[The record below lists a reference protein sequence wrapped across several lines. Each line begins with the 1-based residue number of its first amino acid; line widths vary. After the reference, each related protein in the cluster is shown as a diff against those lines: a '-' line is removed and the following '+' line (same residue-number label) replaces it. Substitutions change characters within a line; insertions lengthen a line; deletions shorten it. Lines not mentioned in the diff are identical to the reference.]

1 LLKWRR
7 EVGVSAES
15 RLEGRGWLGQEGGS
29 FERWEEV
36 LFARRRWRMLMDEWL
51 RLLILLWWNHCL
63 KRITHSICLSEIWG
77 VEVIIILCCLLFRR
91 LWWSPEILLG
101 SWRVLCFCLVC
112 NRWWLK
118 YCEII
123 CTFYLVALGLLIT
136 LSKYFGITAHC
147 LWWSILKTLT
157 LAPFIEIYISFN

>member
-1 LLKWRR
+1 MLCLLKWRR

-29 FERWEEV
+29 FEWREEV
-36 LFARRRWRMLMDEWL
+36 LFARRGWGMLMDEWL
-51 RLLILLWWNHCL
+51 RLLILLRWYHCW
-63 KRITHSICLSEIWG
+63 KRITHSICLSEIRG
-77 VEVIIILCCLLFRR
+77 IEVVIILGSLLFRR
-91 LWWSPEILLG
+91 LRWSPEILFG
-101 SWRVLCFCLVC
+101 SWRILCFCLIC

-123 CTFYLVALGLLIT
+123 CALYLVALGLLIT
-136 LSKYFGITAHC
+136 LSKYFRIAAHC

-157 LAPFIEIYISFN
+157 LGAFIKI